1 MNLKSVGISALVLL
15 IMFFM
20 YNFAGVGITTLILAI
35 TFLVQAVL
43 FTIKPEYYDKLL
55 GFMNPGLYS
64 AYSEKGSDFIRKRR
78 RINIICYYILSAV
91 MGLNAFMQIRFMNN
105 IDTQQLFDLRE
116 FLPFALIILI
126 VVFLANYIS
135 ILSMKRSKTAGED
148 LAWNILIGVVLVII
162 LIGGISIYIV
172 HSIL

>member
-78 RINIICYYILSAV
+78 RINIICYYILS
-91 MGLNAFMQIRFMNN
+91 
-105 IDTQQLFDLRE
+105 
-116 FLPFALIILI
+116 
-126 VVFLANYIS
+126 
-135 ILSMKRSKTAGED
+135 
-148 LAWNILIGVVLVII
+148 
-162 LIGGISIYIV
+162 
-172 HSIL
+172 